1 MIPDLPP
8 YVNIVFILTALVTL
22 WFLWKASSSVVA
34 VIVAAIWLVLQGI
47 LSYKGFYLD
56 SLTRPP
62 RLALAVF
69 PPLVLIIL
77 LLTTPAGKRF
87 TQGLNLKTLLLL
99 NIVRIPV
106 EICLYWLFLHKA
118 VPELITFAGSNLDM
132 ISGISAPMI
141 YFVCFRRRS
150 FRSKNL
156 FLAWNIIG
164 LVLLVSV
171 VANAFLSAP
180 TIFQKLSFEQPNV
193 AILYFPFVWL
203 PCFIVMVILFGHLV
217 MIKRLLA
224 K

>member
-1 MIPDLPP
+1 MIPNLPP
-8 YVNIVFILTALVTL
+8 YVNIVFILTVLVAF
-22 WFLWKASSSVVA
+22 WFLWKASSSVTA
-34 VIVAAIWLVLQGI
+34 MIVAGIWLVLHGI

-56 SLTRPP
+56 SLTTPP
-62 RLALAVF
+62 RLALAVL

-77 LLTTPAGKRF
+77 LLATPGGKKF
-87 TQGLNLKTLLLL
+87 TQRLDLKTLLLM

-141 YFVCFRRRS
+141 YAVCFRRRS

-171 VANAFLSAP
+171 VANAILSAP
-180 TIFQKLSFEQPNV
+180 TIFQQLSFEQPNI
-193 AILYFPFVWL
+193 AILYFPFIWL
-203 PCFIVMVILFGHLV
+203 PCFIVMIVLFSHLV

-224 K
+224 R